1 MLKNVKK
8 LQFFKNFLKFFI
20 IYDILNKTNQFYLV

>member
-1 MLKNVKK
+1 MLKKVKK
-8 LQFFKNFLKFFI
+8 FAIFKNFLKFFI